1 MTYLIWSKDY
11 SVNVK
16 EIDEQH
22 KKLFGII
29 NTLYQAM
36 LDEKGREIQKTV
48 IDEMINY
55 ANTHF
60 KTEEKY
66 MLQFNFAWYHEH
78 KTEHER
84 YTKKA
89 LELKERSEKVGFVI
103 TLEIMNFLKDWWQGH
118 ILKIDKNYSTIFNE
132 NGLY

>member
-1 MTYLIWSKDY
+1 MIYLSWSKDY

-36 LDEKGREIQKTV
+36 LDEKGREIQKSV
-48 IDEMINY
+48 IAEMIDY

-66 MLQFNFAWYHEH
+66 MLQFDFSWYEEH
-78 KTEHER
+78 KKEHER
-84 YTKKA
+84 FIHKA
-89 LELKERSEKVGFVI
+89 LDLKERSEKVGFVI
-103 TLEIMNFLKDWWQGH
+103 TLEILNFLKDWLQGH
-118 ILKIDKNYSTIFNE
+118 VLQTDRNYSELFNDK
-132 NGLY
+132 GLH

>member
-1 MTYLIWSKDY
+1 MTYMSWSPDY

-29 NTLYQAM
+29 NALHQAL
-36 LDEKGREIQKTV
+36 LDEKGRETQNRV
-48 IDEMINY
+48 IAEMIDY

-66 MLQFNFAWYHEH
+66 MLQFNFSWYHEH

-84 YTKKA
+84 YKKKA
-89 LELKERSEKVGFVI
+89 LELKERLENVGFVS
-103 TLEIMNFLKDWWQGH
+103 TLEILNFLKDWWEGH
-118 ILKIDKNYSTIFNE
+118 ILKIDKNYSKLFNE
-132 NGLY
+132 NGLH

>member
-29 NTLYQAM
+29 NTLFQAM
-36 LDEKGREIQKTV
+36 LDEKGREIQKLV
-48 IDEMINY
+48 IADMIDY

-60 KTEEKY
+60 KAEEKY
-66 MLQFNFAWYHEH
+66 MLQFNFSWYQEH
-78 KTEHER
+78 KKEHER
-84 YTKKA
+84 FTHKA
-89 LELKERSEKVGFVI
+89 LDLKERFEKIGFVI
-103 TLEIMNFLKDWWQGH
+103 TLEILNFLKDWWEGH
-118 ILKIDKNYSTIFNE
+118 ILKIDKNYSKLFNE
-132 NGLY
+132 NGLH

>member
-1 MTYLIWSKDY
+1 MTYLIWSPDY

-36 LDEKGREIQKTV
+36 HDEKGREIQSTV
-48 IDEMINY
+48 IAEMIDY

-78 KTEHER
+78 KIEHER
-84 YTKKA
+84 YTKKT
-89 LELKERSEKVGFVI
+89 LELKERLENAGFVL
-103 TLEIMNFLKDWWQGH
+103 TLEILNFLKDWWQGH
-118 ILKIDKNYSTIFNE
+118 VLQTDRNYSELFNDK
-132 NGLY
+132 GLY

>member
-1 MTYLIWSKDY
+1 MTYMSWSPDY

-36 LDEKGREIQKTV
+36 LDEKGKEIQKSV
-48 IDEMINY
+48 IAEMIDY

-60 KTEEKY
+60 KTEENY
-66 MLQFNFAWYHEH
+66 MLHFNFAWYEEH
-78 KTEHER
+78 KKEHDR

-89 LELKERSEKVGFVI
+89 LEFKERLENVGFVL
-103 TLEIMNFLKDWWQGH
+103 TLEILNFLKDWWEGH
-118 ILKIDKNYSTIFNE
+118 ILKIDKNYSKLFNE
-132 NGLY
+132 HGLH

>member
-1 MTYLIWSKDY
+1 MTYMSWSPDY

-29 NTLYQAM
+29 NTLHQAM
-36 LDEKGREIQKTV
+36 LDEKGREIQSRV
-48 IDEMINY
+48 IAEMIDY

-66 MLQFNFAWYHEH
+66 MLQFNFSWYHEH

-84 YTKKA
+84 YTKKT
-89 LELKERSEKVGFVI
+89 LELKERLENVGFVT
-103 TLEIMNFLKDWWQGH
+103 TLEILNFLKDWWQGH
-118 ILKIDKNYSTIFNE
+118 ILKIDKNYSKLFNE
-132 NGLY
+132 NSLH